1 MIEQEQLEK
10 NVVDT
15 KAASNAAYDTYAAS
29 YKLAD
34 SAAHA
39 NAVFLNAE
47 AALIQDREAYY
58 KSQVV
63 LYKAQLKLKD
73 YIKWAKQ

>member
-15 KAASNAAYDTYAAS
+15 KAASNAAYDTYAAA
-29 YKLAD
+29 YELAD
-34 SAAHA
+34 AAAHA

-47 AALIQDREAYY
+47 AALVQDREAYY
-58 KSQVV
+58 KSQAV
-63 LYKAQLKLKD
+63 LHKAQLELKD
-73 YIKWAKQ
+73 YLKE